1 MERMDTVSLE
11 AIAMLH
17 QTASCLQ
24 LVAVEASRCWREEA
38 WHSWLLSINDSYIY
52 IYIHIQYMNR

>member
-1 MERMDTVSLE
+1 MDMMDTVSLE

-38 WHSWLLSINDSYIY
+38 WHSWLLFTQYIY
-52 IYIHIQYMNR
+52 TYIQYMNR